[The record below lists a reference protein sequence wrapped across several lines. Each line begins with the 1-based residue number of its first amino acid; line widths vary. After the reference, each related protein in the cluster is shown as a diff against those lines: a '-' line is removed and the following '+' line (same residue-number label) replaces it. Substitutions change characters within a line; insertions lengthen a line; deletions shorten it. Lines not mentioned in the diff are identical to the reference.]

1 MEDIQVR
8 KLRGEDADDI
18 AAIYADIV
26 RKPADEKFKK
36 LIEKHARY
44 KDGSICLVAE
54 KDERVVGFLMSYI
67 LELGFGVEKSAWI
80 SNLGVAVT
88 FMGNGVG
95 SHLIRSVIAEYRK
108 AGVNHIY
115 TPVIWDSTDILS
127 FFKSQGFDHSR
138 FLILERDIEKG

>member
-8 KLRGEDADDI
+8 RLRGEDADDI
-18 AAIYADIV
+18 TAIYSDIV
-26 RKPADEKFKK
+26 RKPPDDRFKN
-36 LIEKHARY
+36 LVEKHARY

-54 KDERVVGFLMSYI
+54 KDGRIVGFLMSYV

-80 SNLGVAVT
+80 SNLGVDVT

-95 SHLIRSVIAEYRK
+95 SHLIRSVITEYRK
-108 AGVNHIY
+108 AGVGHIY

-138 FLILERDIEKG
+138 FLILERDIGKG